1 MVMAATVGSLVHPPG
16 FPLFCQLNDWLI
28 GTIGGSPYHLI
39 ATASVVEHALAALL
53 FFWVF
58 SFWLKSVWLSGSLT
72 LCMMLSPSAIKIAT
86 DAEVFAFHHLLMAIV
101 VCVALS
107 VYRKPTLYK
116 MMGFG
121 LVFGLAGT
129 HHPLALF
136 WLPLAMLPFV
146 KERKDVPKR
155 AFAFILFALI
165 GLSPYFLLFERYEAA
180 PFWAFGHVTTF
191 SELYHHAMRTTYGT
205 LKLSGD
211 FSGAVTSLVIP
222 FLIEAIK
229 SVPLLVVLFCFGL
242 FNSYREKNTSRL
254 ILCFVFI
261 FHFIF
266 LLLAQTPET
275 EVALELMS
283 RFYSSLLLALM
294 LAALPGCF
302 YFLES
307 KSRMRAFLVVVGL
320 LAPTVLNLPQAL
332 ERSQWTNDRVTRDF
346 LDATFQALPENSIFV
361 AQHDAEAFGMLHDQ
375 AVAGIRKDVQIIV
388 EGRLSTVWYREQ
400 LKKKE

>member
-1 MVMAATVGSLVHPPG
+1 
-16 FPLFCQLNDWLI
+16 
-28 GTIGGSPYHLI
+28 
-39 ATASVVEHALAALL
+39 
-53 FFWVF
+53 
-58 SFWLKSVWLSGSLT
+58 
-72 LCMMLSPSAIKIAT
+72 
-86 DAEVFAFHHLLMAIV
+86 
-101 VCVALS
+101 
-107 VYRKPTLYK
+107 
-116 MMGFG
+116 
-121 LVFGLAGT
+121 
-129 HHPLALF
+129 
-136 WLPLAMLPFV
+136 
-146 KERKDVPKR
+146 
-155 AFAFILFALI
+155 
-165 GLSPYFLLFERYEAA
+165 
-180 PFWAFGHVTTF
+180 
-191 SELYHHAMRTTYGT
+191 MRTTYGT

-332 ERSQWTNDRVTRDF
+332 S
-346 LDATFQALPENSIFV
+346 
-361 AQHDAEAFGMLHDQ
+361 EAN
-375 AVAGIRKDVQIIV
+375 
-388 EGRLSTVWYREQ
+388 GRTIG
-400 LKKKE
+400 